1 LIKNNY
7 RDFVGLVLTDR
18 VSEEAT
24 LFEFV
29 TEIVL
34 LVEEIGLFVLAIDDV
49 TEPDQLFVRD
59 AK

>member
-1 LIKNNY
+1 
-7 RDFVGLVLTDR
+7 

-34 LVEEIGLFVLAIDDV
+34 LVEEIGLFVFAIDDV
-49 TEPDQLFVRD
+49 TEPDQLFVGD

>member
-1 LIKNNY
+1 MIKNNH

-34 LVEEIGLFVLAIDDV
+34 LVEEIGLFVFAIDDV
-49 TEPDQLFVRD
+49 TEPDQLFVGD